1 MSIEEIHQLQ
11 PDEKGIVTVLQ
22 DGTERRFL
30 KEKLLSWLER
40 SPIGYSESITMPVVK
55 KAVRIKTVKAKPVT
69 IKKKPQGYHVQR
81 PVIAILPGGEEK
93 QFPSR
98 KKAADTLNID
108 VTGITN
114 ALKGRQCKVKGF
126 MFKEAV

>member
-1 MSIEEIHQLQ
+1 MSIEEIYQLH

-30 KEKLLSWLER
+30 KEKLLIWLER
-40 SPIGYSESITMPVVK
+40 SPKEYSQSITMPVK
-55 KAVRIKTVKAKPVT
+55 KTVRIKTVKAKPVT

-114 ALKGRQCKVKGF
+114 ALKGRQRKVKGF

>member
-22 DGTERRFL
+22 DGTERRFF

-40 SPIGYSESITMPVVK
+40 SPKEYSKGITMPVK
-55 KAVRIKTVKAKPVT
+55 KVVRIKTVKAKPVT
-69 IKKKPQGYHVQR
+69 INKKPQGYHVQR
-81 PVIAILPGGEEK
+81 PVIAILPCGEEK

-114 ALKGRQCKVKGF
+114 ALKGRQRKVKGF